1 MRKVP
6 PGAFFALLPHMG
18 GLSDYEIPQ
27 KVAQNDGLALLLK
40 TLCHTSNKNLVVT
53 EKSKM

>member
-6 PGAFFALLPHMG
+6 PGAFFVLLPHME
-18 GLSDYEIPQ
+18 GLSDYEMPQ

-40 TLCHTSNKNLVVT
+40 MVCRTSHKKILSLRKNQ
-53 EKSKM
+53 